1 MGRKSK
7 TCQRYRAFPKIKQL
21 RRNAGITAEELG
33 KAVCV
38 SQGMISGIENGCRQS
53 SVALI
58 DRIAAFFG
66 VEAPDL
72 Y

>member
-7 TCQRYRAFPKIKQL
+7 TCQRYRAFPKIKEL

-38 SQGMISGIENGCRQS
+38 SQGMISGI
-53 SVALI
+53 
-58 DRIAAFFG
+58 
-66 VEAPDL
+66 
-72 Y
+72 